1 MGFGVG
7 VFLIL
12 VGAILAFAV
21 QDAWSVMDLTMVG
34 YICIGV
40 GVLALI
46 LGFVT
51 LASRRRRSDV
61 TYREA
66 PAPGPQAGP
75 GGNVERTEH
84 YRDGI

>member
-40 GVLALI
+40 GILALI

-51 LASRRRRSDV
+51 LASRRRRSEV
-61 TYREA
+61 TYRETPAA
-66 PAPGPQAGP
+66 PHGR
-75 GGNVERTEH
+75 GGNVERTER
-84 YRDGI
+84 YNDGL

>member
-75 GGNVERTEH
+75 GSNVERTEH
-84 YRDGI
+84 YRDGL

>member
-12 VGAILAFAV
+12 VGAILAFA
-21 QDAWSVMDLTMVG
+21 
-34 YICIGV
+34 V

-84 YRDGI
+84 YRDGL